1 MRRSDLRVAG
11 PNATDVT
18 QAVSKTINC
27 SGGYS
32 GRMDDR
38 NTPEKG
44 VFGGGRLLCSPD
56 WSGRP
61 APDTSGKPGVPLVI
75 RDVLAEAL
83 QSALR
88 AEGVDPVPEIVHLER
103 PARREHG
110 DWSSNIALA
119 SAKAAGR
126 NPRDLAQAVADRIVA
141 AAPAH
146 VDGVEIAGPGFVNFR
161 LASTWLHEVL
171 IEVVDQ
177 GESDFAR
184 LSIGAGSSVNIEY
197 VSANP
202 TGPLHAGGGRWGAF
216 GDTLSRVFARC
227 GYAVQREYYVNDRGV
242 QTQLFGASLVAAR
255 DGDEVPEG
263 GYAGEYIR
271 EWASEMPAD
280 VDPVAWGLE
289 RSLADVR
296 NALGSMNVEFDH
308 WASEKAL
315 VESGAMQDS
324 LAELKARGFVDER
337 DGATWL
343 RTTEFGDDQDRVLI
357 KSDGEPTYF
366 VPDIAYHHEKFNRG
380 DVVIDILGSDHH
392 GYMGRMKAAMQML
405 GHEADSYEVIIGQ
418 NVTLM
423 RGGQEIKLS
432 KRAGTMIEVADL
444 VGEVGPDVA
453 RFAYLLQSIDTRQT
467 IDIDVLTKQAN
478 ENPVFYVQY
487 ANARIHSVGRQ
498 AVERGII
505 RGKIED
511 TDLALLEHD
520 RELEL
525 LRLLSS
531 LPEVLELA
539 LRERAPHKITTW
551 ARELASAFH
560 GFYHDCPILRADIEP
575 PLQQARLWL
584 TESARIG
591 LAVSLDLLGV
601 SAPEQM

>member
-1 MRRSDLRVAG
+1 M
-11 PNATDVT
+11 
-18 QAVSKTINC
+18 
-27 SGGYS
+27 
-32 GRMDDR
+32 
-38 NTPEKG
+38 
-44 VFGGGRLLCSPD
+44 
-56 WSGRP
+56 
-61 APDTSGKPGVPLVI
+61 I

-184 LSIGAGSSVNIEY
+184 LSIGSGSSVNIEY

-280 VDPVAWGLE
+280 VDPVVWGLE

-505 RGKIED
+505 RGKLED